1 MAKLRDETK
10 KEIDRLRERLSPE
23 INRLFRVENRE
34 TKEKS
39 KKIIQDILR
48 KEWIPS
54 ISTLQNIFDGYKR
67 FIDEVNSAL
76 THAVG
81 EYRRI
86 NETYRSKPAP
96 EYFSSALGKKLDE
109 RYQDPNKIF
118 AGYAELYL
126 SKAQIEKQMATY
138 LNKVQNEANEYINI
152 LNEYHEKEVNKR
164 IEEIR
169 KKYYVSTS

>member
-1 MAKLRDETK
+1 MQTS
-10 KEIDRLRERLSPE
+10 I
-23 INRLFRVENRE
+23 FRK

-39 KKIIQDILR
+39 QNIIQNILR

-54 ISTLQNIFDGYKR
+54 ISTLQNIFDGYGR
-67 FIDEVNSAL
+67 FIEEVNGAL
-76 THAVG
+76 THTVG

-96 EYFSSALGKKLDE
+96 EYFSSDLGKKLNE
-109 RYQDPNKIF
+109 RYYDKNKVF

-138 LNKVQNEANEYINI
+138 LNKIQNESNDHINK
-152 LNEYHEKEVNKR
+152 LNEYHEKEINKK
-164 IEEIR
+164 IEDIR
-169 KKYYVSTS
+169 NKYNVSIS